1 VPVNK
6 AGLVNEVKGRLG
18 VSTAKARTMVDAVL
32 EEIASAVAQ
41 GEAITMRGFGF
52 TPESDKA
59 WAAATDSVTKPK
71 AKSQAKKTAARTPA
85 RARTEAA
92 APARTEEQP
101 AAPTEPEVVPY
112 EPMHDPAADAIAAVA
127 AEQSRPE
134 MVAEPFDES
143 TRVVPTMPEPELLA
157 EPDTLAYSTG
167 DADTDESI
175 RDLTSGDPG

>member
-1 VPVNK
+1 MNK
-6 AGLVNEVKGRLG
+6 AGLVNEVKARLG

-85 RARTEAA
+85 RARTEET
-92 APARTEEQP
+92 APAQAEEP
-101 AAPTEPEVVPY
+101 VAPTEPQVVPY
-112 EPMHDPAADAIAAVA
+112 EPMHDPAADAVAAAA

-134 MVAEPFDES
+134 MAAEPFDQS

-175 RDLTSGDPG
+175 RDLTGGEST